1 MAYSVKNDKLRRTAT
16 DSTDYQALMDRAASA
31 GDYRTA
37 AQYEQKRN
45 AKIDAM
51 DALDLNP
58 NGYTKSSR
66 YANYLDRESV
76 LDQGSRMDA
85 AAIEDL
91 YTRMSQQQEAAIDA
105 STSSAVAQLE
115 QARADAQKDF
125 AARQARVNMDEA
137 QARDR
142 QVLYAAAR
150 GDRGGI
156 TAHQYDS
163 IANAAAN
170 QRQAIEQ
177 ERQALAA
184 DTNRQMADLRAQ
196 GEFKKAEALLKIT
209 QQQLSQLWELQQYE
223 DSTRMAEDKLAMQQA
238 GLTGIYKGQ
247 KTFDA
252 LQEEEADRLQ
262 AQKQA
267 YQVAMEMIRAGQ
279 MPSDGL
285 LTSAGMFGEKST
297 YQNMANLYKSQMAA
311 KKTSSGSGSR
321 NSGSSAA
328 TETSLFDQMVKLGI
342 SDYENAYAY
351 LSGHKSNFSDKQIAN
366 NAENYMNWLRKQ
378 NGELEIL
385 ESVDG
390 QLVSSDVVQ
399 AYLRL
404 GMIRAVVQNGR
415 TEYHWAENVAE

>member
-1 MAYSVKNDKLRRTAT
+1 MAYSVKSDNLRRTAT

-45 AKIDAM
+45 TKIDAM

-58 NGYTKSSR
+58 NGYTKSSL
-66 YANYLDRESV
+66 YANYLDR
-76 LDQGSRMDA
+76 GSAMDA

-91 YTRMSQQQEAAIDA
+91 YSRMREQQDAAVDA
-105 STSSAVAQLE
+105 SVSSAVAQRE

-125 AARQARVNMDEA
+125 DAQQARVNIDEA

-163 IANAAAN
+163 ISNTAAN

-177 ERQALAA
+177 QRQALAA
-184 DTNRQMADLRAQ
+184 DTNRQIADLRAQ

-209 QQQLSQLWELQQYE
+209 QQQLSQLWELQQHE
-223 DSTRMAEDKLAMQQA
+223 DDQRLQQEKLAMQQA
-238 GLTGIYKGQ
+238 DLTGLYHGKP
-247 KTFDA
+247 TYDA
-252 LQEEEADRLQ
+252 LRKTQEWDYETRQQ

-279 MPSDGL
+279 MPSDNL
-285 LTSAGMFGEKST
+285 LTSAGMLEEKNT

-321 NSGSSAA
+321 SSGSSAS

-385 ESVDG
+385 ENVDG
-390 QLVSSDVVQ
+390 QLLSSDVVQ

-415 TEYHWAENVAE
+415 TEYHWAENVAQ